1 MLTTVERLQEYRAIL
16 NSILVEIKKPI
27 DTKAEEPLK
36 FAGNIPTNITTRQI
50 VKKLN
55 DILSPYD
62 DEIKEDEDIKTFL
75 ANVEK
80 GIEEC
85 ADIDTS
91 IYAEGIEK
99 LKKIQATEVTVDL
112 PKYAAEKL
120 PLNYGNAQLT
130 EWFSHLV
137 VEAGLI

>member
-80 GIEEC
+80 GVEEGK
-85 ADIDTS
+85 DVDTL
-91 IYAEGIEK
+91 YAEGIDK

-112 PKYAAEKL
+112 PKYNADKL